1 MRSTSGK
8 VVALLAA
15 LVAAMALFLVLR
27 DSGDDDPGGEQ
38 TIPAASETQAGTSTP
53 PALPTEPEPVVIE
66 VKNGEPVGGPA
77 EIELDRGDR
86 IRFVVRS
93 DVNEEVHLHGYDVS
107 KAVSAGGKVSFDLPA
122 DIDGIFEVELEH
134 SAVPIAEIRVDPR

>member
-77 EIELDRGDR
+77 EIELDLRRLQGR
-86 IRFVVRS
+86 QRRWQGQ
-93 DVNEEVHLHGYDVS
+93 L
-107 KAVSAGGKVSFDLPA
+107 
-122 DIDGIFEVELEH
+122 
-134 SAVPIAEIRVDPR
+134 